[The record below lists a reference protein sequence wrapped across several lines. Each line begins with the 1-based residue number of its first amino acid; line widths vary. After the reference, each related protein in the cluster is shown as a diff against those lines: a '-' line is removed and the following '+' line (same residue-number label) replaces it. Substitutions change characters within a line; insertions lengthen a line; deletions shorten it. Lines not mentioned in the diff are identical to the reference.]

1 MEAAAFSLSAVDH
14 GLDDSAIASISFI
27 YEVLPEILELW
38 GSNLVTDVA
47 SKKNSSAAAVK

>member
-1 MEAAAFSLSAVDH
+1 MTA
-14 GLDDSAIASISFI
+14 GTRPCI